1 MGLFDVINGMQN
13 GPRGAQQPSSSSSG
27 GGMSPIT
34 MTILGVLAYK
44 AVKHF
49 TAPAASASSS
59 SSVAPGDA
67 DPGPSGSLGNLLGGG
82 LSGSMLSS
90 GLGNLIKDL
99 QNSGSGQAAQSWV
112 GGGSNQPIAPS
123 SLEAALGGDTL
134 DSLAQ
139 QTGMDRD
146 SLLKELSQHLPG
158 VVDHLTPNGR
168 VPTADEA
175 ARMS

>member
-1 MGLFDVINGMQN
+1 MGLLDVINGMQN
-13 GPRGAQQPSSSSSG
+13 GPRGAPQPGSSSG

-34 MTILGVLAYK
+34 MAILGVLAYK

-49 TAPAASASSS
+49 TAPGATESS
-59 SSVAPGDA
+59 SSVAPGNA
-67 DPGPSGSLGNLLGGG
+67 DSSSLGPLGSLFGGG
-82 LSGSMLSS
+82 LSGGMLSS
-90 GLGNLIKDL
+90 GLSNLVKDL
-99 QNSGSGQAAQSWV
+99 HGSGSGEAAQSWI

-123 SLEAALGGDTL
+123 RLEAALGGDTV
-134 DSLAQ
+134 DALAQ

-146 SLLKELSQHLPG
+146 SLLNELSQHLPG

-168 VPTADEA
+168 LPTAEEV